1 MALIDLLASTTL
13 KSSALQNFA
22 DVVTS
27 PSIQP
32 TQGINTS
39 QLDNTNNIIND
50 IGSNFTQIYTA
61 ENSYLNSVGQAAVVN
76 SNLEVNGFNSNLD
89 ATNLTQYTNNIGE
102 AAPLP
107 NNVSGFVNEGFVSG
121 LDLTAPN
128 YNLFDVGSGFYQ
140 YFYPFGSDNHRYI
153 YNVGQAA
160 PSDDSSYFI
169 DDEEFE
175 GSNYDT
181 TFGNTFDAGSGFSQT
196 YLPDNTFSNEIGET
210 FSSEENSYLY
220 NSLYYEDNS
229 NLSYV
234 TISDGPGYL
243 PQNVLTQPTSAGGL
257 FYQFLSNLWP
267 EDIEEYTD
275 NLGQASP
282 NPNNISGLVNE
293 SINNSDL
300 SLGNYSLYAN
310 NTGQS
315 APPNENSVF
324 ILSDGNSLLNS
335 NYDISSNTTSYTNNV
350 GEAGAPNENSILY
363 NNGFSGNQGF
373 DLENNGPI
381 SDLGSGFI
389 QTYVPNNTFV
399 NDVGEGAVE
408 GGNLYNNGF
417 NGDQGLDLNNN
428 GPINVPGNGFVQT
441 YLPDNTFSNVVGEGA
456 VEGGNLYNNGYT
468 GNQGLDLID
477 NGPINT
483 PEYGFTQTY
492 LPDST
497 FVNAIG
503 SQAAPPDDTSLL
515 YLTGFNGLLDIQN
528 NPPTNDIASG
538 FKHFFTPNNPYLN
551 NIPG

>member
-1 MALIDLLASTTL
+1 MALIDLLTSTTL
-13 KSSALQNFA
+13 KSPALQNFA
-22 DVVTS
+22 DVVTA

-39 QLDNTNNIIND
+39 QLDNTNSIIND
-50 IGSNFTQIYTA
+50 ISSNFTQIYTA

-76 SNLEVNGFNSNLD
+76 SNLEVNGLNSNLD
-89 ATNLTQYTNNIGE
+89 ATNLVPYSNTVGQ

-140 YFYPFGSDNHRYI
+140 YFYPFGSNSHRYI
-153 YNVGQAA
+153 FNVGQAA
-160 PSDDSSYFI
+160 PSNDSSYFI

-181 TFGNTFDAGSGFSQT
+181 TFGNTFDAGSGFNQT
-196 YLPDNTFSNEIGET
+196 YLPDNTFSNEVGET

-229 NLSYV
+229 NLNYV
-234 TISDGPGYL
+234 TISNGPGG
-243 PQNVLTQPTSAGGL
+243 VTQDALAQQTSAGML
-257 FYQFLSNLWP
+257 LYQFLSNLWP
-267 EDIEEYTD
+267 ENIEEYID
-275 NLGQASP
+275 DIGQASP
-282 NPNNISGLVNE
+282 SPNNISGLVNE

-300 SLGNYSLYAN
+300 SLGYYSLYAN

-335 NYDISSNTTSYTNNV
+335 NYDISFNTISYADSV
-350 GEAGAPNENSILY
+350 GEAGAPNENSTLY

-381 SDLGSGFI
+381 VDTNSGFV
-389 QTYVPNNTFV
+389 QTYLPDNTFV

-417 NGDQGLDLNNN
+417 NGNQGLDLNNN

-441 YLPDNTFSNVVGEGA
+441 YLPDNTFANTIGEGA
-456 VEGGNLYNNGYT
+456 VEGGNLYNNGFS

-477 NGPINT
+477 NGPINA
-483 PEYGFTQTY
+483 PDYGFTQTY
-492 LPDST
+492 LPNDT
-497 FVNAIG
+497 FVNSIG
-503 SQAAPPDDTSLL
+503 GQAAPPNDTSLL
-515 YLTGFNGLLDIQN
+515 YLTGFNSLLDIQN
-528 NPPTNDIASG
+528 NLPINDLASG
-538 FKHFFTPNNPYLN
+538 FKHFFTPNNSYLN
-551 NIPG
+551 NLPG